1 MECAQCHDHK
11 YDPFSQ
17 KNYYEL
23 YAFFNNTPEKGLE
36 GLVNSKPAKT
46 PIMYI
51 SDADVTG
58 VLNFINRP
66 DTATL
71 MVSVMDELDTLRKTY
86 ILNRGVYDA
95 PGERVFAG
103 TPEAILPLD
112 TTRYP
117 RNRLGLAQW
126 TVSR

>member
-36 GLVNSKPAKT
+36 GLVGSKPAKT

-51 SDADVTG
+51 TDEDVQG
-58 VLNFINRP
+58 VLDFVNKT
-66 DTATL
+66 DTGRM
-71 MVSVMDELDTLRKTY
+71 MVSVMDALDSLRRSEEPTSELQSLMRHSY
-86 ILNRGVYDA
+86 AVLCLN
-95 PGERVFAG
+95 
-103 TPEAILPLD
+103 
-112 TTRYP
+112 TTHMSIY
-117 RNRLGLAQW
+117 
-126 TVSR
+126 

>member
-36 GLVNSKPAKT
+36 GLVGSKPAKT

-51 SDADVTG
+51 TDEDVQG
-58 VLNFINRP
+58 VLDFVTKTDKGRM
-66 DTATL
+66 
-71 MVSVMDELDTLRKTY
+71 MVSVMDELDSLRKTY
-86 ILNRGVYDA
+86 IMKRGVYDA
-95 PGERVFAG
+95 PGARELAS
-103 TPEAILPLD
+103 TPESILPLD
-112 TTRYP
+112 KIGR
-117 RNRLGLAQW
+117 AH
-126 TVSR
+126 V